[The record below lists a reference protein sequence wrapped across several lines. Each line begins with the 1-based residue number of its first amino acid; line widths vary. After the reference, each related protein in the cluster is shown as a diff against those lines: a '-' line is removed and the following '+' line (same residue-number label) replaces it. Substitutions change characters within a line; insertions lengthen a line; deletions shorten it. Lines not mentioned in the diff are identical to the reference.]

1 MIISEED
8 KKKFW
13 DNMEKVYE
21 NIQKNAIEAAK
32 IAKLFW
38 PPDSDPEIIKKYNR
52 EYYEKFEGDYS
63 YFLIIFDLEIDRLF

>member
-1 MIISEED
+1 MTILEID

-21 NIQKNAIEAAK
+21 TMEKNAIEAAK
-32 IAKLFW
+32 FAKLIL

-52 EYYEKFEGDYS
+52 EYYEQFEGDYS
-63 YFLIIFDLEIDRLF
+63 YFLLIFDLEIDRLF